1 MLKLQLEV
9 KEGEI
14 VVKLDSTNYAHV
26 EEILKIIANK
36 GFQFNHFPLILL
48 IEHVGLNKTYLD
60 NFAKIALEILDEMLY
75 TLPANYLESE
85 LVPSPSELTNKIL
98 LMAQVNLKLLRT
110 K

>member
-36 GFQFNHFPLILL
+36 GF
-48 IEHVGLNKTYLD
+48 
-60 NFAKIALEILDEMLY
+60 
-75 TLPANYLESE
+75 
-85 LVPSPSELTNKIL
+85 
-98 LMAQVNLKLLRT
+98 
-110 K
+110 